1 MSVWQRWLRLGLA
14 CGLAVFMYFVV
25 PASPRLPAEAIVL
38 RTLATVAAL
47 AVLAFGIVWQVRL
60 TMQQGLDRRVDGLV
74 VSLVVVVLAFALGF
88 YLLNAQNPEQLEG
101 LSTRVDA
108 LYFTMSTLTTV
119 GFGDVHA
126 TGQAARIMVVIQMA
140 FNLVFVATAAAV
152 LSARIRAAAT
162 KRVGNRIAPRQPS
175 SPIDEG

>member
-14 CGLAVFMYFVV
+14 CGLAVFLYFVV
-25 PASPRLPAEAIVL
+25 PASPRLPAEAIAL
-38 RTLATVAAL
+38 RALAAVAAL
-47 AVLAFGIVWQVRL
+47 AVLAFAIVWQVRM

-74 VSLVVVVLAFALGF
+74 VSLVIVVLGFAMGF
-88 YLLNAQNPEQLEG
+88 YLLNAQDPEQLEG
-101 LSTRVDA
+101 LATRVDA

-126 TGQAARIMVVIQMA
+126 TGQAARIMVVVQMA

-162 KRVGNRIAPRQPS
+162 KRLETRIAAPKS
-175 SPIDEG
+175 GSPTDNG